1 MPEITTRLTN
11 LRAEDLSYYLAFARK
26 ANRQLRTIQNEIKGT
41 LHSGASMDPWI

>member
-26 ANRQLRTIQNEIKGT
+26 ANNSRTIQNEIKGT
-41 LHSGASMDPWI
+41 LHSGESMDPWI